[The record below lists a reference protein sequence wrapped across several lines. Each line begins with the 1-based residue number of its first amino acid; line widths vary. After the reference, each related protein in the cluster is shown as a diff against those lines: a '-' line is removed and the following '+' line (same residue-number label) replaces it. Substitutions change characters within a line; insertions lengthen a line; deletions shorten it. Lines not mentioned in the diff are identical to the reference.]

1 MSNMPGLYA
10 QAPSLVEKIAGDDKQ
25 KVPVAL
31 HMNKIEQE
39 ANLLT
44 ALCSFDEHGS
54 GYITKNELQE
64 AGNNFLTDCAPREG
78 SIDKVGDSSVD
89 VHIVRLLSVSS
100 SRDSSCSDIF
110 TWFFR
115 LCSHKRVVSNTFL
128 LRSHKTDSTSAT
140 THVKSNTYV
149 LGGAFLKAMLK
160 VWNAEN
166 LQCLQTST
174 DNTSFVTSILC

>member
-1 MSNMPGLYA
+1 
-10 QAPSLVEKIAGDDKQ
+10 
-25 KVPVAL
+25 AL

-100 SRDSSCSDIF
+100 LRDSSY
-110 TWFFR
+110 
-115 LCSHKRVVSNTFL
+115 
-128 LRSHKTDSTSAT
+128 STSAT

-160 VWNAEN
+160 VEKEK
-166 LQCLQTST
+166 
-174 DNTSFVTSILC
+174 V